1 MKCTISHCK
10 VQHRTVVKL
19 TGQEKP
25 KPYCRPHTLE
35 MQSRFSRVVPES
47 ETLAPVIDINTRKRI
62 GSWSERYATAVRPDK
77 CRLCGQSDD
86 GTRTVVSNGTCKDTQ
101 DCAETQEGLANR
113 TLTVLE
119 PVKKP
124 RKQPIVDRK
133 GTASCTHPDCLK
145 AGKRYPVENLSWDK
159 SPMGNPVC
167 RDHWR
172 PGTTDYNSWRG
183 EYKRR

>member
-1 MKCTISHCK
+1 
-10 VQHRTVVKL
+10 
-19 TGQEKP
+19 
-25 KPYCRPHTLE
+25 

-62 GSWSERYATAVRPDK
+62 ASWSERYATAVRPDK